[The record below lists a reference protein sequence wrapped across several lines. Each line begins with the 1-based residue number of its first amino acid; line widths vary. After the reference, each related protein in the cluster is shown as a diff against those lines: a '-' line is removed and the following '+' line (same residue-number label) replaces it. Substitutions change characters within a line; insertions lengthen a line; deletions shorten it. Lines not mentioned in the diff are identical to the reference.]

1 MYIFA
6 QVCGLDTNFFYQF
19 RVTPVCDSL
28 QNSARWVT
36 SSSIRPTRG
45 ATADISEPSVLARHT
60 ILSPNPTTDIVHLH
74 SDYVITRLDL
84 YDVQGRHLDNRSFPG
99 LDTNLDLSTLPNG
112 LYYLI
117 ITTSQGITTK
127 HIIKR

>member
-1 MYIFA
+1 MQPVYENVAFTTSKIFPLN
-6 QVCGLDTNFFYQF
+6 G
-19 RVTPVCDSL
+19 
-28 QNSARWVT
+28 
-36 SSSIRPTRG
+36 G
-45 ATADISEPSVLARHT
+45 
-60 ILSPNPTTDIVHLH
+60 
-74 SDYVITRLDL
+74 VITRLDL

-117 ITTSQGITTK
+117 ITPSQGITTK